1 MLTGN
6 WVSLQAGEEGTGAL
20 KLKQAASRE
29 HSGSLYLG
37 SGVNVAQIPLQICK
51 RLFCFCLRCA
61 DGKLFSKLR
70 NNDCEV
76 TF

>member
-1 MLTGN
+1 MLTGKLG
-6 WVSLQAGEEGTGAL
+6 VLTGTGEEGTGAL

-29 HSGSLYLG
+29 HSGSLSLG

-51 RLFCFCLRCA
+51 RLFCA

-70 NNDCEV
+70 NNGCEV